1 MQKIV
6 KQNKRLTLEDEK
18 KLWREFWV
26 KKLGYYPTKVER
38 VVQKVSF
45 EEFNKEKEE
54 LYNEFRD
61 FINSRK

>member
-1 MQKIV
+1 
-6 KQNKRLTLEDEK
+6 
-18 KLWREFWV
+18 
-26 KKLGYYPTKVER
+26 VER